1 MGNTLDK
8 AKKGTEEPGA
18 DPGTDPGGGG
28 GAATDDVQ
36 AQQNLKFQ
44 ERIDGFTRRLTE
56 SQTKIDQLV
65 ATRTTDQ
72 EAFNT
77 LSAQYKA
84 LSDTIDTV
92 EDKVAQ
98 GECPDYETNPKG
110 YYDFQMQQMLNK
122 VEKIVKPTAAPKAD
136 PAQPTPAT
144 EQKKDTS
151 IDVRAAAMSALHDDY
166 DEVIAEV
173 NKEIV
178 ANPALESAIWTN
190 TNPYKAAYDHGIK
203 VRAAAAQL
211 KQDQIDQGF
220 VEGGGPAGADDGTL
234 SLAEKNMVARMKA
247 GGVDMTEEKY
257 LAGKKRVLARTR
269 KRLAQK

>member
-1 MGNTLDK
+1 MGNAPDDK
-8 AKKGTEEPGA
+8 TKKGTDE
-18 DPGTDPGGGG
+18 PGTDPGGGG
-28 GAATDDVQ
+28 GAPTDDAQ
-36 AQQNLKFQ
+36 AQQNLKFK
-44 ERIDGFTRRLTE
+44 ERIDQFTRRLTE
-56 SQTKIDQLV
+56 STDKVNQLV
-65 ATRTTDQ
+65 AARTTDQ

-84 LSDTIDTV
+84 LSDTVDTV
-92 EDKVAQ
+92 EDKVVQ

-122 VEKIVKPTAAPKAD
+122 VEKIVKPTEAPKAD
-136 PAQPTPAT
+136 PVQPTP

-220 VEGGGPAGADDGTL
+220 VEGGGPAGPEENTL
-234 SLAEKNMVARMKA
+234 SLAEKNMVARMRA

-257 LAGKKRVLARTR
+257 LAGKKRVIARTR
-269 KRLAQK
+269 QRLAQK